1 MFKRIPER
9 VDDREFRRFVLE
21 AAPILLR
28 AAVMMTRDRA
38 TAEDLVQTTFV
49 RVARR
54 WTTARE
60 APLAYSRRV
69 LINLARDDA
78 RRFARRPT
86 VPLSEEHLQLA
97 ASRDTTSQVVDRLV
111 LLEAVRELSEPQRD
125 VIVLR
130 FYLELSVEETSKLLE
145 IPEGTIKSTTSR
157 ALAKLAGVVSPDKL
171 EPIQG
176 GM

>member
-1 MFKRIPER
+1 MRRVPENG
-9 VDDREFRRFVLE
+9 DDGEFRSFVLE

-28 AAVMMTRDRA
+28 AAVLMTRDRA

-54 WTTARE
+54 WTTASE

-69 LINLARDDA
+69 LINLVRDDA
-78 RRFARRPT
+78 RRLERRPT
-86 VPLSEEHLQLA
+86 VPLSTEHLQLA
-97 ASRDTTSQVVDRLV
+97 ASSDSTGGVVDRLV
-111 LLEAVRELSEPQRD
+111 LLEAVRNLTEQQRD

-130 FYLELSVEETSKLLE
+130 CYLDLSVEETSKLLE
-145 IPEGTIKSTTSR
+145 IPEGTIKSTMSR
-157 ALAKLAGVVSPDKL
+157 ALARLADVVSPDKL

-176 GM
+176 GS